1 MQTKFIEQTRVQVA
15 TIPFFK
21 AIKKKMFLDLL
32 ANTIM
37 NRKIKELNSLRILGS
52 S

>member
-21 AIKKKMFLDLL
+21 AMKKIVFGPP
-32 ANTIM
+32 
-37 NRKIKELNSLRILGS
+37 RKYHYE
-52 S
+52 